1 MSKFVIIDG
10 NAIIHRG
17 YHAIPPLTTHDGTQ
31 VNAVYGFATILLR
44 VLKELSPEYI
54 AVTFDVGGG
63 TFRDEIFDKYKAT
76 RVKADQ
82 ELYDQIPLVHD
93 LVSAFQ
99 IPIFEKKGF
108 EADDVIGTVVRE
120 LQKTEGPEIW
130 IITGDMDTLQL
141 VNDRVRVYTLR
152 KGMSDVAIFTPKE
165 VHDKFGFGPEHVVD
179 YKALRG
185 DTSDNIPG
193 VPGIGEKTGVE
204 LIKKYGGIDDIYN
217 FVEKK
222 PDEAVKEIKP
232 GVLKKLQ
239 EGKKSAYMSFELATI
254 NTHVPDLEFDL
265 ANTKFKK
272 FDEEKLGE
280 LFKKFEFYSLV
291 KRLNPKISDGAE
303 TKTISHKA
311 VRKLGFEIVGENN
324 FSEIFDKI
332 KKSKVVGV
340 RDMLSGP
347 NMFVGQLIGFVL
359 YANDF
364 GAYFEKNKI
373 GEKNWKKLME
383 YLVSPETALV
393 GHDLKTVC
401 RALISEN
408 TYPES
413 KLFDVMVASYL
424 VNSSTRAH
432 DLPSIVLRE
441 SGRAISLNT
450 DQTSLFGADPKMIAT
465 ELMCATDAS
474 VSLEKKLRAESDF
487 GLFEKVEMR
496 LIPVLA
502 QMEMNGVAVD
512 EVALKK
518 MSLEVAKEIEK
529 LTKLIWKESETE
541 FNVASPNQLRDV
553 LFDKMKLPTDGI
565 KRGKTGYSTADAE
578 LEKLAGL
585 HPIISLIRDYRE
597 LAKLQNTYVDVL
609 PTLVNSRTKRIHTTF
624 NQAVT
629 TTGRLSSSEPNMQNI
644 PIRTELGKKI
654 RDAFIAEPGHKL
666 ISADY
671 SQIELRVVASLAED
685 EKMIDIFNKGE
696 DIHRATAAAINGV
709 RMEDVTK
716 EMRYAAKEVNFGVLY
731 GMGAYGLAWRA
742 GISRNQAEEFI
753 KKYFEQFSGVK
764 KYIDQTLSFARKEGY
779 VETLFGRRRYIPE
792 LNSDNHQ
799 MRATGERMAINM
811 PIQGTAADLMKM
823 AMIDV
828 QEKIR
833 RLKDC
838 KIGDVRMTLQV
849 HDELIVEV
857 KNELADEVAKIVKT
871 AMENVVKLRVP
882 IDVGV
887 GIGERWGE
895 IK

>member
-10 NAIIHRG
+10 NAIVHRG

-44 VLKELSPEYI
+44 VLKELSPEYV

-93 LVSAFQ
+93 LVRAFQ
-99 IPIFEKKGF
+99 IPIFEKKGY

-120 LQKTEGPEIW
+120 LQKKEGPEIW

-152 KGMSDVAIFTPKE
+152 KGMSDVAIYTPKE

-193 VPGIGEKTGVE
+193 VPGIGEKTGME
-204 LIKKYGGIDDIYN
+204 LVKKYGSLDDIYD
-217 FVEKK
+217 FIEKK
-222 PDEAVKEIKP
+222 PEEAEKEIKP
-232 GVLKKLQ
+232 GILKKLH
-239 EGKKSAYMSFELATI
+239 EGKESARMSFELATI
-254 NTHVPDLEFDL
+254 NTHVPDLGFDL
-265 ANTKFKK
+265 GDTKLKK

-280 LFKKFEFYSLV
+280 LFKKFEFYSLI
-291 KRLNPKISDGAE
+291 KRLNPKNTSDTEA
-303 TKTISHKA
+303 KKVSHKP
-311 VRKLGFEIVGENN
+311 VQKMNFEIVDVKN
-324 FSEIFDKI
+324 FSEIFDKF
-332 KKSKVVGV
+332 KKENRFGV
-340 RDMLSGP
+340 RDVLSGQ
-347 NMFVGQLIGFVL
+347 NMFVGELVGFVL
-359 YANDF
+359 YANNF
-364 GAYFEKNKI
+364 GAYFEKNKL
-373 GEKNWKKLME
+373 GETYWKKLLE
-383 YLVSPETALV
+383 HLSASQTAIV

-401 RALISEN
+401 RALISEKF
-408 TYPES
+408 YPNA

-432 DLPSIVLRE
+432 DLSSIILRE
-441 SGRAISLNT
+441 SGRAVSLNN

-465 ELMCATDAS
+465 ELMYANEVS
-474 VSLEKKLRAESDF
+474 ISLEKKLRAEADF

-512 EVALKK
+512 ELALKK
-518 MSLEVAKEIEK
+518 MSLEVAKELEK
-529 LTKLIWKESETE
+529 LTKKIWKESETE

-585 HPIISLIRDYRE
+585 HPIIALIRDYRE

-609 PTLVNSRTKRIHTTF
+609 PTLINSRTKRIHTTF

-644 PIRTELGKKI
+644 PIRTELGKQI
-654 RDAFIAEPGHKL
+654 RDAFVAERGNQL

-671 SQIELRVVASLAED
+671 SQIELRVVASLAQD
-685 EKMIDIFNKGE
+685 EKMIEVFNKGE

-709 RMEDVTK
+709 ALDAVTK

-742 GISRNQAEEFI
+742 GISRNQADEFI

-764 KYIDQTLSFARKEGY
+764 KYIDQTLAFARKEGY

-799 MRATGERMAINM
+799 MRAMGERMAINM

-828 QEKIR
+828 QDKLRPYGER
-833 RLKDC
+833 ARL
-838 KIGDVRMTLQV
+838 TLQV
-849 HDELIVEV
+849 HDELIVEAEEEIAEKV
-857 KNELADEVAKIVKT
+857 SKIVKDC
-871 AMENVVKLRVP
+871 MENVAKLRVP

-887 GIGERWGE
+887 GIGKRWGE